1 MLKLKVWVKN
11 YELVFIV
18 VLNPILPAHPKYRA
32 QQAKQSQGGPLSFIG
47 YYGHMFTKVC
57 VLSRE
62 SRQR

>member
-18 VLNPILPAHPKYRA
+18 VHPKYRA

-47 YYGHMFTKVC
+47 YYGHMYTKVC